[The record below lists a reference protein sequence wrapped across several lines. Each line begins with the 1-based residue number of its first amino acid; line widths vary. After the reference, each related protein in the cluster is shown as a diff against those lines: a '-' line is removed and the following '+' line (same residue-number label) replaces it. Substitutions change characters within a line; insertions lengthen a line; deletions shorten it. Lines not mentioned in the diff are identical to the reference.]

1 MKSPVQVLI
10 GRAKRHLRVRKRV
23 FGTGQRPRLCVFRSN
38 THIFAQIIDDQRGH
52 TLVAAGS
59 LSKELRDG
67 LGTKKGRGKQAA
79 ALVGK
84 LIAERALAQQ
94 VKDVVFDRGG
104 YKYHGRVKELADA
117 ARKAGLKF

>member
-1 MKSPVQVLI
+1 MKSPVKALQ
-10 GRAKRHLRVRKRV
+10 GRARRHLRVRKRV
-23 FGTGQRPRLCVFRSN
+23 FGTSERPRLSVFRSN
-38 THIFAQIIDDQRGH
+38 DHIYAQVIDDQRGH
-52 TLVAAGS
+52 TLASAGS

-67 LGTKKGRGKQAA
+67 LGGGKGRGKQAA

-84 LIAERALAQQ
+84 LIAEKAMQQQ
-94 VKDVVFDRGG
+94 VKAVVFDRGG